1 MPSDRYI
8 PKGAASLQITA
19 DGPAR
24 EFYFLLL
31 PKLTMLAFSSAIEPL
46 RIANQL
52 AQKQLYT
59 WYAITPDGQGAT
71 CSNGVTIQSDG
82 AMGQISKEA
91 SVFVCS
97 GIDPIRAASKEVLG
111 WIRQKDRQGTQLGGI
126 CTGAFALAQAG
137 VIRDRRFTLHWENQP
152 AFVETFPD
160 LVPTENLYDCLLYTS
175 PSPRD

>member
-1 MPSDRYI
+1 VPSDRYI
-8 PKGAASLQITA
+8 PKGAASLQISA

-97 GIDPIRAASKEVLG
+97 GIDPIRPHQKRCWDGSGNRIVRAHKWVGFARAHLRWRRLVLFVIG
-111 WIRQKDRQGTQLGGI
+111 DLR
-126 CTGAFALAQAG
+126 CTGK
-137 VIRDRRFTLHWENQP
+137 TNLHSWK
-152 AFVETFPD
+152 
-160 LVPTENLYDCLLYTS
+160 
-175 PSPRD
+175 PSPIWFQLKTFMKMMVN

>member
-8 PKGAASLQITA
+8 PKGAASLRISS

-52 AQKQLYT
+52 AQEQLYT
-59 WYAITPDGQGAT
+59 WHAITPDGEGAT

-82 AMGQISKEA
+82 TMGHISKDA

-97 GIDPIRAASKEVLG
+97 GIDPVHAASKDVL
-111 WIRQKDRQGTQLGGI
+111 
-126 CTGAFALAQAG
+126 
-137 VIRDRRFTLHWENQP
+137 
-152 AFVETFPD
+152 
-160 LVPTENLYDCLLYTS
+160 
-175 PSPRD
+175 